1 MKFVFLKEEGAD
13 EARNVLAKLDAL
25 GHPAVVFPQ
34 EIFED
39 VRSPVALHAV
49 MKRLGYCAI
58 QPPSGGRWRWY
69 GSGQEFASRW
79 AYIDEKLAPF
89 PARISALLDARGQEK
104 VGPRVGPFAATLAP
118 RKGDVGPRKGGKSSW
133 CGRSSVER
141 GQRWPPEQKVGPRT
155 NRYKTRTY
163 GRRGP
168 RGPRGPTF
176 YLV

>member
-1 MKFVFLKEEGAD
+1 MEFVFLKEEGAD
-13 EARNVLAKLDAL
+13 EARNVLAKMDAL

-69 GSGQEFASRW
+69 GHGQEFASRW

-118 RKGDVGPRKGGKSSW
+118 GKATLAPGKTESRRSAAAARSKGANVGPRSKKSAPGRIVIKQGLTAAGGQ
-133 CGRSSVER
+133 G
-141 GQRWPPEQKVGPRT
+141 GQGGQLST
-155 NRYKTRTY
+155 
-163 GRRGP
+163 
-168 RGPRGPTF
+168 
-176 YLV
+176 